1 VSTPIVVTFTL
12 RRDEYASAIRQNMLR
27 AKMILLV
34 LAILVYMGIS
44 PFVTY
49 VLKHS
54 ENPAFA
60 FPRSGLA
67 YTVACFSM
75 ITYLVWVAPILAV
88 RRFGARDQEQS
99 FRFSE
104 ETASSGHAT
113 FDWKSCVK
121 VRETGRF
128 FFLYP
133 GAKVMHIL
141 PKRAFASTA
150 DLDAFREL
158 VTRKLNRT

>member
-1 VSTPIVVTFTL
+1 MIVVTFTL
-12 RRDEYASAIRQNMLR
+12 TRAEYASAIRQSMLR

-34 LAILVYMGIS
+34 LAILVYMGVS

-49 VLKHS
+49 FLKHS
-54 ENPAFA
+54 EDPAFG
-60 FPRSGLA
+60 FPRSGLT
-67 YTVACFSM
+67 YTLACFAM

-88 RRFGARDQEQS
+88 RRMNARDREQT

-104 ETASSGHAT
+104 DTASSDNAS
-113 FDWKSCVK
+113 FDWKDWVK
-121 VRETGRF
+121 VRESVRF

-133 GAKVMHIL
+133 NAKAMHIL

-158 VTRKLNRT
+158 VARKLKRT

>member
-1 VSTPIVVTFTL
+1 MIVVTYTL
-12 RRDEYASAIRQNMLR
+12 TRAEYASAIRQNMLR

-49 VLKHS
+49 FLKHS
-54 ENPAFA
+54 ENPAFQ

-67 YTVACFSM
+67 YTAACFGM
-75 ITYLVWVAPILAV
+75 IAYLAWVAPILAV
-88 RRFGARDQEQS
+88 RRIRTRDQEQI
-99 FRFSE
+99 FEFSE
-104 ETASSGHAT
+104 DTASLSGKT
-113 FDWKSCVK
+113 FDWQAWVK

-133 GAKVMHIL
+133 AKQGMHIL

-150 DLDAFREL
+150 EQDAFREL
-158 VTRKLNRT
+158 VTRKLKKT

>member
-1 VSTPIVVTFTL
+1 MSTPIVVTFTL
-12 RRDEYASAIRQNMLR
+12 TRDEYASAIRQNMLR
-27 AKMILLV
+27 AKWILLV

-54 ENPAFA
+54 EDPSFV

-67 YTVACFSM
+67 YTVACFGM
-75 ITYLVWVAPILAV
+75 ITYLVWFAPILAV
-88 RRFGARDQEQS
+88 RRISDRNREQTL
-99 FRFSE
+99 E
-104 ETASSGHAT
+104 LSGEN
-113 FDWKSCVK
+113 DWVK

-133 GAKVMHIL
+133 RAQTMHIL

-158 VTRKLNRT
+158 LKRT